1 MHIQKLKKILISF
14 GILDSITTCKCTATN
29 SVMKVVK
36 GAMVSMKSKKV
47 ECLRRIIG
55 NTIIGG
61 ALSNGRKQFRW
72 NWM

>member
-1 MHIQKLKKILISF
+1 MPVRKLKKFLISL
-14 GILDSITTCKCTATN
+14 GILDSITNCKCTATN

-47 ECLRRIIG
+47 EYLDRMIG